1 MPTKRMGPAA
11 RSFAADAHDCI
22 MVRIQTVL
30 PHTSLWHEDAPQW
43 RAPLRSSADRQAPSD
58 AGAFAKKPLSQ
69 FIIPARAQ
77 ASRRC
82 ETQAP
87 LGGKPPALLAFRS
100 PDPFRALREPDRRRR
115 DEERLS
121 RSEQRTS
128 NKPKTTLDRKSPIQ
142 VRIPFPPP
150 ASRVRTVEGGA
161 AVVMTGADLRPAS
174 SARRRETASWSG
186 SERTFR
192 IQVCGANM
200 RPNGKLPSDHYPDR
214 RRQTPQLRRE
224 AHLAV
229 HRLSACSGNLIPG
242 TGRTPS
248 SPRAVGSG
256 GST

>member
-1 MPTKRMGPAA
+1 
-11 RSFAADAHDCI
+11 
-22 MVRIQTVL
+22 MVRIQT
-30 PHTSLWHEDAPQW
+30 
-43 RAPLRSSADRQAPSD
+43 
-58 AGAFAKKPLSQ
+58 
-69 FIIPARAQ
+69 

-87 LGGKPPALLAFRS
+87 LGGKPPALLAFRF

-214 RRQTPQLRRE
+214 RRQTPQLQRE

-256 GST
+256 GSTELPRRLRRIPLVSVVSPLALSASRWKRSPRP